1 MLNRL
6 LMNRV
11 AAKSEFVFQ
20 KKGSGAEHEI
30 ERCKK
35 CLYKNTAGNGR
46 VSCSWYWL
54 WHPFAGRR
62 LWGIMGICHE
72 PAHLCRLDAVY
83 RCKYDLRRRIR
94 HYDDYYNH
102 HGKCPSSYLQHIYD
116 QQGQRFRP
124 L

>member
-20 KKGSGAEHEI
+20 KKGIRSEHEI

-62 LWGIMGICHE
+62 LWGIMGICNE
-72 PAHLCRLDAVY
+72 SAHLCRFDAVY
-83 RCKYDLRRRIR
+83 RCKSDLRRCIR
-94 HYDDYYNH
+94 HYDDYYHH
-102 HGKCPSSYLQHIYD
+102 HGELPVILFTAYL
-116 QQGQRFRP
+116 
-124 L
+124 